1 MLPSNIEIKPVST
14 WRDMHAFIMLPW
26 SIYQDDPAWV
36 PPLWLERRLHFSWMN
51 PFFKF
56 GSWQAWLALKDSRPV
71 GRICAQINTI
81 CQQYHGPNFGNFGL
95 IEGEHDKEIF
105 RALTGTAEQ
114 WLAEHKV
121 SRVTGPYN
129 LSINQECGLLVQGF
143 DTPPVC
149 LMPHS
154 RRWYGPMLE
163 QQGYVPEQDLL
174 AYWVKIDFE
183 APAAMVTITRRY
195 QNRIRLR
202 PLNRKRFADELELM
216 RDIFNDAWS
225 KNWGFIPFTKEEF
238 TDLGNSLRLFIED
251 GFIQIAEVDNIPAA
265 FMVTLPNLNEI
276 IREIDGRLLPLG
288 WLKLLRYVKQKR
300 FLTGRVPLMG
310 VRKQYQH
317 KPIGLALAFMLI
329 EESIKEVYS
338 YGIREVEMSWILE
351 NNKPMISILDSIGSI
366 LYKRYR
372 IYGKDIRETS
382 QN

>member
-1 MLPSNIEIKPVST
+1 MHTGNIEIIPVATRS
-14 WRDMHAFIMLPW
+14 DMRAFITLPW
-26 SIYQDDPAWV
+26 SIYKDDPAWI
-36 PPLWLERRLHFSWMN
+36 PPLRLERRLHFSRMN

-81 CQQYHGPNFGNFGL
+81 YQQYHGADTGHFGL
-95 IEGEHDKEIF
+95 IEAEQDSGIF
-105 RALTGTAEQ
+105 AALTESAEQ
-114 WLAEHKV
+114 WLAERNV
-121 SRVTGPYN
+121 TRVTGPYN
-129 LSINQECGLLVQGF
+129 FSINQECGLLVEGF

-154 RRWYGPMLE
+154 RRWYGTMIE
-163 QQGYVPEQDLL
+163 QQGYIPEQDLL
-174 AYWVKIDFE
+174 AYWVKIDFA
-183 APAAMVTITRRY
+183 APPAMAAITRRY
-195 QNRIRLR
+195 KDRIRLR
-202 PLNRKRFADELELM
+202 PLNRKRFAGELESM

-225 KNWGFIPFTKEEF
+225 LNWGFVPFTREEF

-251 GFIQIAEVDNIPAA
+251 SFIQIAEVDNNPVA

-329 EESIKEVYS
+329 DESRKKVLEH
-338 YGIREVEMSWILE
+338 GISEVEMSWILE
-351 NNKPMISILDSIGSI
+351 TNKPMISILDSIGSV

-372 IYGKDIRETS
+372 VYGKNI
-382 QN
+382 

>member
-1 MLPSNIEIKPVST
+1 MLPGNIEIKPVST
-14 WRDMHAFIMLPW
+14 WSDMQDFIMLPW
-26 SIYQDDPAWV
+26 SIYQDDPAWI
-36 PPLWLERRLHFSWMN
+36 PPLWLERRLHFSRMN

-56 GSWQAWLALKDSRPV
+56 GTWQAWLALKDSRPV

-81 CQQYHGPNFGNFGL
+81 YQQHHGAIGGNFGL
-95 IEGEHDKEIF
+95 IEGEQDSEIF
-105 RALTGTAEQ
+105 GALTGTAEQ
-114 WLAEHKV
+114 WLAGNKV

-129 LSINQECGLLVQGF
+129 LSINQECGLLVEGF

-163 QQGYVPEQDLL
+163 QQGYEPEQDLL
-174 AYWVKIDFE
+174 AYWVKIDFA
-183 APAAMVTITRRY
+183 APPAMVTITRRY
-195 QNRIRLR
+195 QNRIHLR

-225 KNWGFIPFTKEEF
+225 NNWGFLPFTKEEF
-238 TDLGNSLRLFIED
+238 SDLGTSLRLFIED

-288 WLKLLRYVKQKR
+288 WLKFLRYVKQKR

-310 VRKQYQH
+310 VRKEYQH

-329 EESIKEVYS
+329 EESIKEVYG

-351 NNKPMISILDSIGSI
+351 NNKPMISILDSIGSS

-372 IYGKDIRETS
+372 IYGKDI
-382 QN
+382 

>member
-1 MLPSNIEIKPVST
+1 MHTGNIEIIPVATRS
-14 WRDMHAFIMLPW
+14 DMRAFITLPW
-26 SIYQDDPAWV
+26 SIYKDDPAWI
-36 PPLWLERRLHFSWMN
+36 PPLRLERRLHFSRLN

-81 CQQYHGPNFGNFGL
+81 YQQYHGADTGHFGL
-95 IEGEHDKEIF
+95 IEAEQDSGIF
-105 RALTGTAEQ
+105 AALTESAEQ
-114 WLAEHKV
+114 WLAERNV
-121 SRVTGPYN
+121 TRVTGPYN
-129 LSINQECGLLVQGF
+129 FSINQECGLLVEGF

-154 RRWYGPMLE
+154 RRWYGTMIE
-163 QQGYVPEQDLL
+163 QQGYIPEQDLL
-174 AYWVKIDFE
+174 AYWVKIDFA
-183 APAAMVTITRRY
+183 APPAMAAITRRY
-195 QNRIRLR
+195 KDRIRLR
-202 PLNRKRFADELELM
+202 PLNRKRFAGELESM

-225 KNWGFIPFTKEEF
+225 LNWGFVPFTREEF

-251 GFIQIAEVDNIPAA
+251 SFIQIAEVDNNPVA

-329 EESIKEVYS
+329 DESRKKVLEH
-338 YGIREVEMSWILE
+338 GISEVEMSWILE
-351 NNKPMISILDSIGSI
+351 TNKPMISILDSIGSV

-372 IYGKDIRETS
+372 VYGKNI
-382 QN
+382 